1 MGMFSKMSNYKVLME
16 DIKELLIISIPL
28 IGSMLSGLL
37 MMIVDHIC
45 LSQYSKETLAASGP
59 AIFTAMTIIMF
70 FVGVAGITRVFVAQA
85 KGQNNERHIAIAAFS
100 GIIISVIIGIVLV
113 MLRPLIILIPELS
126 SRPEIIKI
134 LERDFLG
141 ITPYYG
147 FFMILN
153 SCFGSIFN
161 GVLQTRVTMVVGIIG
176 NVLNAIFTAILVF
189 GYLGFPELGMKGS
202 AYGTLIAASTNTL
215 IYIVLLSKSNIFTPL
230 FEKEPEK
237 NKIFELISRTFR
249 VGIPSGAAQALDE
262 AGQTA
267 FVWIV
272 GGISLSS
279 LMANNVGLAVNLIII
294 IPLIG
299 LGIGNSILI
308 ANKIGAGER
317 ERTISIVKAA
327 FCIAFIYISIMTM
340 LELCFAHKFV
350 LPFVTSDIDIETLTL
365 ANTVVKILFT
375 YAIGF
380 AFSMIMGGALEAVGM
395 TKHVFWIRA
404 IVIWGI
410 SLPIIYFVVNFNMN
424 QPYIVPICW
433 LIFSGFELL
442 IGLICGVFFLHKG
455 RNQQMLVG

>member
-1 MGMFSKMSNYKVLME
+1 MSNYKLLAKDMT
-16 DIKELLIISIPL
+16 ELLTISVPL

-37 MMIVDHIC
+37 MMIIDHVC

-59 AIFTAMTIIMF
+59 AIFTAMTIVMF
-70 FVGVAGITRVFVAQA
+70 FVGVSGITRVFVAQA
-85 KGQNNERHIAIAAFS
+85 KGKNNERHIAIAAFS
-100 GIIISVIIGIVLV
+100 GIIISVTIGIVFV
-113 MLRPLIILIPELS
+113 MLRPLITFIPELS
-126 SRPEIIKI
+126 SRPEIIKA

-141 ITPYYG
+141 ITSYYG

-161 GVLQTRVTMVVGIIG
+161 GVLQTRVTMVIGIIG
-176 NVLNAIFTAILVF
+176 NVLNAVLTTILVF

-202 AYGTLIAASTNTL
+202 AYGTLIATSTTTL
-215 IYIVLLSKSNIFTPL
+215 IYIILLSKSNIFIPL
-230 FEKEPEK
+230 FERKPSKTKILELSS
-237 NKIFELISRTFR
+237 KIFK

-272 GGISLSS
+272 GGISMSS

-308 ANKIGAGER
+308 ANKIGGGE
-317 ERTISIVKAA
+317 TKKIIGVLKAA
-327 FCIAFIYISIMTM
+327 FCIAFIYICIMTV
-340 LELCFAHKFV
+340 LELCFAYQFV
-350 LPFVTSDIDIETLTL
+350 LPFVTRDVDIETLTV
-365 ANTVVKILFT
+365 AITVVKVLFT

-404 IVIWGI
+404 IVIWGM
-410 SLPIIYFVVNFNMN
+410 SLPIIYFVVNYNMN
-424 QPYIVPICW
+424 KSYIVPICW

-442 IGLICGVFFLHKG
+442 IGLIYGLSFLYKG
-455 RNQQMLVG
+455 RNQQILIG